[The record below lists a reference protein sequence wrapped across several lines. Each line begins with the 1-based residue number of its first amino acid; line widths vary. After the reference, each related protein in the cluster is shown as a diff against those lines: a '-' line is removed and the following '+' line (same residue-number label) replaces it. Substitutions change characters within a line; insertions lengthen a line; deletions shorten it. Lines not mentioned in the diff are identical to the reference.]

1 MLADIR
7 VRFFCA
13 FNGVQMSAKINKS
26 VALHKGRVFT
36 LLKENVTLDNGVTVD
51 LDVIR
56 HPGAS
61 AVVPLSNDNKVLL
74 IKQFRHAVGDYIW
87 EIPAGTLDPDET
99 YLECA
104 KRELVEETGFSAK
117 KWRKLGEIIPVP
129 GYSDERIQIFLATE
143 LAPAEQNLDK
153 DEVLAVHEIRM
164 DDAIDMIRK
173 GAILDGKT
181 ITGLFMAT
189 QWING

>member
-1 MLADIR
+1 
-7 VRFFCA
+7 
-13 FNGVQMSAKINKS
+13 MSAQVNKTIT
-26 VALHKGRVFT
+26 LHRGRVFT
-36 LLKENVTLDNGVTVD
+36 LLRENVTLDNGVTVD

-61 AVVPLSNDNKVLL
+61 AVVPLSDDNKLLL
-74 IKQFRHAVGDYIW
+74 IRQFRHAVGDYIW

-104 KRELVEETGFSAK
+104 QRELVEETGFSAD
-117 KWRKLGEIIPVP
+117 KWWKLGEIIPVP

-153 DEVLAVHEIRM
+153 DEVLAVHEISM
-164 DDAIDMIRK
+164 DEAIDMIHK
-173 GAILDGKT
+173 GDILDGKT
-181 ITGLFMAT
+181 ITGLFMASR
-189 QWING
+189 WINERT

>member
-1 MLADIR
+1 
-7 VRFFCA
+7 
-13 FNGVQMSAKINKS
+13 MSAKVNKS
-26 VALHKGRVFT
+26 VALHKGKVFT
-36 LLKENVTLDNGVTVD
+36 LLRENVTLDNGVTVD

-61 AVVPLSNDNKVLL
+61 AVVPVSGENRLLL

-104 KRELVEETGFSAK
+104 QRELVEETGFSANN
-117 KWRKLGEIIPVP
+117 WQKLGEIIPVP

-143 LAPAEQNLDK
+143 LSPAEQNLDK

-164 DDAIDMIRK
+164 DKAIDMIHE

-181 ITGLFMAT
+181 ITGLFMANR
-189 QWING
+189 WLNS